1 MIEPFITPLIWG
13 VIIAVAAYPLYRRL
27 RTAFG
32 ERNKLAATA
41 FILMHLIWSIP
52 VGLLDSILK
61 PILLLGQGVKTPM
74 AVIFIGAIG
83 GLLSSGVIGL
93 FIGAVIL
100 ALGYDLFLLWLSDS
114 STKQLN

>member
-1 MIEPFITPLIWG
+1 M
-13 VIIAVAAYPLYRRL
+13 
-27 RTAFG
+27 AF
-32 ERNKLAATA
+32 
-41 FILMHLIWSIP
+41 LIWSIS

-61 PILLLGQGVKTPM
+61 PILLGRGVKTPM

-114 STKQLN
+114 SSERSN